1 MTGALSEYDAQF
13 ADAGFRRGMFTLFD
27 PERPSEDPN
36 ETARRAPSNP
46 RGMKHH
52 CPSCC
57 RSISSAQCERDAMD
71 WDVFRAHLLGCYRRN
86 RLTKLDITKRTFA
99 GGAHA

>member
-1 MTGALSEYDAQF
+1 MSAVSEYDARMGDQSL
-13 ADAGFRRGMFTLFD
+13 RQRMFTLFD

-36 ETARRAPSNP
+36 ALAKRAPTNP

-52 CPSCC
+52 CPMCC
-57 RSISSAQCERDAMD
+57 RSVTAAGCEAEAME

-99 GGAHA
+99 GGTHA